1 MLDGEPWFNKDCKGI
16 EIEKFLTLRSWG
28 KNTASLKWSHGRL
41 RQGAG
46 RGTVAGLG
54 HMSMLR
60 FVGEIIWSFRSKPGL
75 IYSNQKEQDLLSFT
89 EVLFKNTGEGP
100 GRQGRLLLT
109 RAVRKFILEVYI
121 CLWQCS
127 LSSRAC
133 THGRG

>member
-1 MLDGEPWFNKDCKGI
+1 M
-16 EIEKFLTLRSWG
+16 
-28 KNTASLKWSHGRL
+28 GRL

-60 FVGEIIWSFRSKPGL
+60 FVGEIIWGFRSKPGL
-75 IYSNQKEQDLLSFT
+75 IYSNQKEQGLLSFT

-121 CLWQCS
+121 CCGNAACHLGHALMGGAS
-127 LSSRAC
+127 GSSRPP
-133 THGRG
+133 